1 MLFEGVEGKE
11 GIEGVDGIEGIDG
24 TFEQTCLRKPHSLS
38 RLSRIIGELDSGSGL
53 WEGLWERI
61 MMEYW
66 NIESLQSSTL
76 TFNFIT

>member
-1 MLFEGVEGKE
+1 MEGWNN
-11 GIEGVDGIEGIDG
+11 G

-61 MMEYW
+61 
-66 NIESLQSSTL
+66 ILGRVKKSKSQKV
-76 TFNFIT
+76 